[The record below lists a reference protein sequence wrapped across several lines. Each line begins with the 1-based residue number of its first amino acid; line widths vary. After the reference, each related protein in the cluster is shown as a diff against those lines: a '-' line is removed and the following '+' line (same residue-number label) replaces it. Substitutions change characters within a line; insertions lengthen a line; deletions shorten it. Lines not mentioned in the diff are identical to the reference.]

1 MENLVQD
8 ACLGF
13 VDLLSVVTGFL
24 SMTLV
29 PFLTGRV
36 PDITIVP
43 INISYDRTLEEVLFA
58 YELLGV
64 PKPKES
70 TTVSCMVASC
80 HRIQNCMQSGE
91 ALLRSLILCNNC

>member
-1 MENLVQD
+1 MRLH
-8 ACLGF
+8 AW
-13 VDLLSVVTGFL
+13 DLLILQSVVTGFL

-80 HRIQNCMQSGE
+80 HSIQNCMQSGE

>member
-13 VDLLSVVTGFL
+13 VDLLSIVTGFL

-70 TTVSCMVASC
+70 TTVSCTVASF
-80 HRIQNCMQSGE
+80 HRIQNCMQSDE
-91 ALLRSLILCNNC
+91 PLLRSLILCNNY

>member
-1 MENLVQD
+1 VVQD
-8 ACLGF
+8 ACLGY
-13 VDLLSVVTGFL
+13 VDLLNVVTGFL

-70 TTVSCMVASC
+70 TSVSLVAC
-80 HRIQNCMQSGE
+80 HRIQ
-91 ALLRSLILCNNC
+91 

>member
-1 MENLVQD
+1 MI
-8 ACLGF
+8 
-13 VDLLSVVTGFL
+13 
-24 SMTLV
+24 LV

-58 YELLGV
+58 YELLGL

-70 TTVSCMVASC
+70 TTVSCTVASC
-80 HRIQNCMQSGE
+80 HGIQNCMQSDE
-91 ALLRSLILCNNC
+91 PLLRSFILSNNC

>member
-1 MENLVQD
+1 LVQD

-70 TTVSCMVASC
+70 TSVSCFMLLVTVYRSACTLVKLSAVC
-80 HRIQNCMQSGE
+80 HCKHFS
-91 ALLRSLILCNNC
+91 